1 MNTDDSRFSF
11 SNLFSRSVVS
21 NSLWPSPPHPT
32 PPWISACQ
40 ASLSFTTSWS
50 CSNSCPLNSPTIS
63 PSVVPSSSC
72 LQYFPASASF
82 PTSQLFASGGQS
94 IGASALASVLP
105 VNIQDWIPLWLT
117 SLISLQSKGLS
128 RSQPLAP
135 PTNASHSS
143 VGFPPC
149 HSLGHILLLFFFLI
163 FIHLF
168 IFIFVSPGS
177 LWLCRLFLVVAS
189 GGYSLVAVVGFSL
202 Q

>member
-1 MNTDDSRFSF
+1 MKR
-11 SNLFSRSVVS
+11 LHSVTKWTQMILGFP
-21 NSLWPSPPHPT
+21 SLTYSVTQSCPTLCDHRPPTHLWT
-32 PPWISACQ
+32 SACQ

-63 PSVVPSSSC
+63 PSVAPSSSC
-72 LQYFPASASF
+72 LQYFPASVSF
-82 PTSQLFASGGQS
+82 PTSWLFTSGGQS

-117 SLISLQSKGLS
+117 SLISLQSKGIS

-149 HSLGHILLLFFFLI
+149 HGLGHILLLSFF
-163 FIHLF
+163 
-168 IFIFVSPGS
+168 
-177 LWLCRLFLVVAS
+177 
-189 GGYSLVAVVGFSL
+189 
-202 Q
+202 